1 MLILTKKI
9 LQSYPNGFNSFI
21 VTGRR
26 GIGKSTYS
34 LTALHAVYMERGMS
48 NTAAWDAS
56 LNSLK
61 FTIPEIITYLKSAL
75 EADEK
80 QICLIWDDTRIFGSG
95 MKYHLNMKLID
106 KLSGLLDYIRTSLCS
121 LIMTCPST
129 SGLLGVLKS
138 YDDYEVKIHYT
149 REGGF
154 NREAKGYLWST
165 LPSGQKRIYHKF
177 TDSYSCRL
185 PNWVYKRY
193 MAKRKEAFKTIIV
206 DVEHVIKEREAK
218 EKKWYEKNVKKK
230 IEMIKEME
238 DKETS

>member
-9 LQSYPNGFNSFI
+9 IQSYPNGFNSFI
-21 VTGRR
+21 ITGRR
-26 GIGKSTYS
+26 GIGKSAYS
-34 LTALHAVYMERGMS
+34 LSALHAVYTKRGMS
-48 NTAAWDAS
+48 NIAAWDAS

-61 FTIPEIITYLKSAL
+61 FTIPEIIDYLKTAVD
-75 EADEK
+75 ADEK
-80 QICLIWDDTRIFGSG
+80 RVCLIWDDTRIFASG

-106 KLSGLLDYIRTSLCS
+106 KLSGMLDYIRTSLCS

-138 YDDYEVKIHYT
+138 YDDYEVKIHFT
-149 REGGF
+149 HAGGF
-154 NREAKGYLWST
+154 AREAKGYLWSS

-193 MAKRKEAFKTIIV
+193 MTKRKDAFKTILV
-206 DVEHVIKEREAK
+206 DVGQVLEEKEVK
-218 EKKWYEKNVKKK
+218 EKKWHEKNVKKK
-230 IEMIKEME
+230 IEKEN
-238 DKETS
+238 KEET